1 MFLVHLF
8 AVKAY
13 YWRPTKEQ
21 FREAIEYVVET
32 SPAYPDSIVTSS
44 GKRDHYLN
52 YYLARFGFPA
62 QASSVND
69 GKDLRRLRAA
79 DEIRFVWFV
88 EPSRPE
94 PIDRSSLARGGVR
107 VVERRKFHKMDVWLF
122 AVPPAPGAP

>member
-1 MFLVHLF
+1 VIVVLG
-8 AVKAY
+8 AVL
-13 YWRPTKEQ
+13 R
-21 FREAIEYVVET
+21 
-32 SPAYPDSIVTSS
+32 
-44 GKRDHYLN
+44 
-52 YYLARFGFPA
+52 YLARFGFPA